1 MTRPGVYVSEA
12 PLPRVVQT
20 PAPTSSFGAFVG
32 TALRGP
38 TEPTYVESWSQFN
51 SLFGGFGNNTTL
63 PYAMHQFFA
72 SNGSPAY
79 VARVIDGAGGNE
91 ATNLWSPSGND
102 LLDFTAKTK
111 GAWGN
116 AISYRIENVVTVYSD
131 PPTNSVIDIAKS
143 TFDVVITEIVRGA
156 RVVKERFQRL
166 SVDAQQ
172 PRYVEK
178 IINSTSI
185 GSAMVTVVDADGGTG
200 ANFADYVATGYID
213 LTGGADGNE
222 PVAADYVSTF
232 EQFESLDALLVVNAP
247 GLTDVSGLQSLIDTR
262 GDSFLVVDTEPL
274 VDALPDESNL
284 PNSSYAGVYF
294 PWIYITDPAPD
305 APRGSTVLVPPG
317 ASVVGR
323 ILANDRSPGPWKA
336 PAGVGASLGGAVAV
350 GQRLTHSELDTLAE
364 MNINAIRPVVGSGIT
379 IMGARSRSTD
389 IAKYISV
396 RRTLNYIK
404 KRAAIASQFA
414 LFEPNTPLLW
424 EQLRSIHGAFLS
436 ELWRSGA
443 LVGDTSQE
451 AFYVKVDRD
460 NNTPQTIAN
469 GEVHVEIGVA
479 PVFPAEFVIIRV
491 GTFESEAT
499 VFSSEEF

>member
-20 PAPTSSFGAFVG
+20 PAPTSSFGAFIG

-63 PYAMHQFFA
+63 PYAMHQFF
-72 SNGSPAY
+72 SSGGTPAY
-79 VARVIDGAGGNE
+79 VARVIDGQGGAF
-91 ATNLWSPSGND
+91 ATENYAPSGTA
-102 LLDFTAKTK
+102 LTFTAKTK

-116 AISYRIENVVTVYSD
+116 GVSFRIENIVVVYND
-131 PPTNSVIDIAKS
+131 PPTNTDLNEEKS
-143 TFDVVITEIVRGA
+143 TFDVVIAEEVRGA
-156 RVVKERFQRL
+156 TVVKERFQRL
-166 SVDAQQ
+166 TTDPAT
-172 PRYVEK
+172 PRFVES

-185 GSAMVTVVDADGGTG
+185 GSTMVQVQHTDTVKIDAYTATNYVPLINGSDG
-200 ANFADYVATGYID
+200 A
-213 LTGGADGNE
+213 E
-222 PVAADYVSTF
+222 PSAADYVSTF
-232 EQFESLDALLVVNAP
+232 EEFDSLDALLVVNAP
-247 GLTDVSGLQSLIDTR
+247 GLTDVSGLQALVDAR
-262 GDSFLVVDTEPL
+262 GDSFLVVDTDPL
-274 VDALPDESNL
+274 LDQLPTETNL
-284 PNSSYAGVYF
+284 PSSSYAGVYF

-305 APRGSTVLVPPG
+305 APRGSTVMVPPG

-336 PAGVGASLGGAVAV
+336 PAGIGATLGSAVAV
-350 GQRLTHSELDTLAE
+350 GQRLTHDELDTLAE
-364 MNINAIRPVVGSGIT
+364 MNVNAIRPVVGSGIT
-379 IMGARSRSTD
+379 IMGARSRSSD
-389 IAKYISV
+389 VAKYISV

-404 KRAAIASQFA
+404 KRAALASQFA

-424 EQLRSIHGAFLS
+424 EQLRAIHGAFLA

-443 LVGDTSQE
+443 LTGRTSQE

-460 NNTPQTIAN
+460 NNTPQSIAN
-469 GEVHVEIGVA
+469 GEVNVEIGVA

-491 GTFESEAT
+491 GTFEAEAT
-499 VFSSEEF
+499 VTTSEEF

>member
-20 PAPTSSFGAFVG
+20 PAPTSSFGAFIG

-72 SNGSPAY
+72 SGGTPAY
-79 VARVIDGAGGNE
+79 VARVIDGSGGAE
-91 ATNLWSPSGND
+91 AANTWAPNGND
-102 LLDFTAKTK
+102 LLTFTAKTK
-111 GAWGN
+111 GVWGN
-116 AISYRIENVVTVYSD
+116 EISFRIENVVKVYDD
-131 PPTNSVIDIAKS
+131 PPTNSQFNLSKS

-166 SVDAQQ
+166 TADETA
-172 PRYVEK
+172 PRHVEK

-185 GSAMVTVVDADGGTG
+185 GSALVSVLDADKGT
-200 ANFADYVATGYID
+200 NFESDFVATDYID
-213 LTGGADGNE
+213 LTGGTDGNT

-232 EQFESLDALLVVNAP
+232 EQFDSIDALLVVNAP
-247 GLTDVSGLQSLIDTR
+247 GLTDVSGLQSIVDVR
-262 GDSFLVVDTEPL
+262 GDSFLVVDTDPL
-274 VDALPDESNL
+274 VDSLPVEANL
-284 PNSSYAGVYF
+284 PSSSYAGVYF
-294 PWIYITDPAPD
+294 PWVYITDPAPD

-323 ILANDRSPGPWKA
+323 ILANDRNPGPWKA
-336 PAGVGASLGGAVAV
+336 PAGIGASLGGAVAV
-350 GQRLTHSELDTLAE
+350 GQRLTHTELDTLAE
-364 MNINAIRPVVGSGIT
+364 MNVNAIRPVVGSGIT
-379 IMGARSRSTD
+379 VMGARSRSTD

-404 KRAAIASQFA
+404 KRASLASQFA

-424 EQLRSIHGAFLS
+424 EQLRAIHGAFLA
-436 ELWRSGA
+436 ELWRNGA
-443 LVGDTSQE
+443 LVGRTSQE

-460 NNTPQTIAN
+460 INTPQTISN

-499 VFSSEEF
+499 VSTSEEF

>member
-20 PAPTSSFGAFVG
+20 PAPTSSFGAFLG

-38 TEPTYVESWSQFN
+38 TEPTYVDSWSQFN
-51 SLFGGFGNNTTL
+51 SLFGGFGNDTTL
-63 PYAMHQFFA
+63 PYAMHQFF
-72 SNGSPAY
+72 SNNGSPAY
-79 VARVIDGAGGNE
+79 VARVIDGAGGN
-91 ATNLWSPSGND
+91 AAGNLWSPSGND
-102 LLDFTAKTK
+102 LLQFTAKTK

-116 AISYRIENVVTVYSD
+116 GISYRIENIVTVYSD
-131 PPTNSVIDIAKS
+131 APTNSIIDISKS

-166 SVDAQQ
+166 TTDPTT
-172 PRYVEK
+172 PRHVEK
-178 IINSTSI
+178 IINSNSI
-185 GSAMVTVVDADGGTG
+185 GSALVTVIDADQGT
-200 ANFADYVATGYID
+200 NFADYVATDYID
-213 LTGGADGNE
+213 LTGGSDGAE
-222 PVAADYVSTF
+222 PVAADYVTAF
-232 EQFESLDALLVVNAP
+232 EQFETIDALLVVNAP
-247 GLTDVSGLQSLIDTR
+247 GLTDVGGLQAAVDTR
-262 GDSFLVVDTEPL
+262 GDSFLVVDTDPL
-274 VDALPDESNL
+274 VDSLPVDSNL
-284 PNSSYAGVYF
+284 PSSSYAGVYF

-317 ASVVGR
+317 ASVVGK
-323 ILANDRSPGPWKA
+323 IVAIDRSPGPWKA
-336 PAGVGASLGGAVAV
+336 PAGIGASLSSAVAV
-350 GQRLTHSELDTLAE
+350 GQRLTHSELDQLAE
-364 MNINAIRPVVGSGIT
+364 MNVNPIRPVVGSGIT

-389 IAKYISV
+389 ISKYISV

-404 KRAAIASQFA
+404 KRAALASQFA

-424 EQLRSIHGAFLS
+424 EQLRAIHGAFLA
-436 ELWRSGA
+436 ELWRNGA
-443 LVGDTSQE
+443 LVGNTSQE

-499 VFSSEEF
+499 VSTSEEF